1 MDLATGISG
10 RGYAQKRL
18 LIKELEGNQFLN
30 QYCSKES

>member
-1 MDLATGISG
+1 MGG
-10 RGYAQKRL
+10 GYAQKLL